1 MMTPTGRDLML
12 RFVEGLTDHAM
23 AVLDIHGKVLAWN
36 AGARLLFGYDA
47 DEIVGRGL
55 SQVHTKSDYLLGKID
70 AALNDALQWGRHES
84 TPDLVAKDGT
94 QVPVRMVLRP
104 LLDNGQRLLGFGM
117 IATALNPLARP
128 AAADA
133 ANGPAVR
140 RSGSARI
147 LVVDDNQGVLE
158 EAVEQLERL
167 GYGVVSATSGSEA
180 LAVLARGEAVDLLFT
195 DVVMPG
201 EIAGRALAEKAVE
214 LRPGL
219 KVLFA
224 SGYFEGALVSKG
236 DLETDVEFIAKP
248 YRMKAL
254 AEKVEEILG
263 ADR

>member
-1 MMTPTGRDLML
+1 MMIPNGRDLMQ
-12 RFVEGLTDHAM
+12 RFVEGMTDHAL
-23 AVLDIHGKVLAWN
+23 AVLDIHGKVMAWN

-70 AALNDALQWGRHES
+70 AALNDALQWGRHAS
-84 TPDLVAKDGT
+84 TPELVAKDGT
-94 QVPVRMVLRP
+94 PVPVRMVLRP
-104 LLDNGQRLLGFGM
+104 LLDGQRLVGFGM
-117 IATALNPLARP
+117 IASALEP
-128 AAADA
+128 AARSTGANAADGSA
-133 ANGPAVR
+133 MPR
-140 RSGSARI
+140 TSGARI
-147 LVVDDNQGVLE
+147 LVVDDNTGVLE
-158 EAVEQLERL
+158 EAVEQLGRL
-167 GYGVVSATSGSEA
+167 GYGVVSAASGSEA
-180 LAVLARGEAVDLLFT
+180 LAMLERGEEVDLLFT

-201 EIAGRALAEKAVE
+201 EIAGRALAEKAVQM
-214 LRPGL
+214 RPGL

-236 DLETDVEFIAKP
+236 ALETDVEFIAKP

>member
-1 MMTPTGRDLML
+1 MMTPTGQDLML
-12 RFVEGLTDHAM
+12 RFVEGLSDHAM

-36 AGARLLFGYDA
+36 TGARLLFGYEA

-55 SQVHTKSDYLLGKID
+55 SMVHTKADYLLGKVD

-84 TPDLVAKDGT
+84 TADLVRKDGSAV
-94 QVPVRMVLRP
+94 QVHLVLRP

-117 IATALNPLARP
+117 IASDAGSGGKE
-128 AAADA
+128 AASEAEA
-133 ANGPAVR
+133 AVSYG
-140 RSGSARI
+140 ARI
-147 LVVDDNQGVLE
+147 LVVDDNPGVLE

-167 GYGVVSATSGSEA
+167 GYGVVSAASGSEA
-180 LAVLARGEAVDLLFT
+180 LAVLERGEAVDLLFT

-201 EIAGRALAEKAVE
+201 EIAGRALAEKAVQ

-236 DLETDVEFIAKP
+236 ALETDVEFIAKP

>member
-1 MMTPTGRDLML
+1 MTTPTGRDLMQ
-12 RFVEGLTDHAM
+12 RFVEGMTDYAIG
-23 AVLDIHGKVLAWN
+23 VLDVHGKVMAWN
-36 AGARLLFGYDA
+36 AGARLLFGYEA

-94 QVPVRMVLRP
+94 QVQVRLVLRP
-104 LLDNGQRLLGFGM
+104 LLDGQRLAGFGM
-117 IATALNPLARP
+117 IASAINP
-128 AAADA
+128 AAKSGATDA
-133 ANGPAVR
+133 ADGSATPRN
-140 RSGSARI
+140 GSARI
-147 LVVDDNQGVLE
+147 LVVDDNPGVLE

-180 LAVLARGEAVDLLFT
+180 LAVLERGEAVDLLFT

-201 EIAGRALAEKAVE
+201 EIAGRALAEMAVQ

-236 DLETDVEFIAKP
+236 ALETDVEFIAKP